1 MGILFVSVI
10 RSGYLHAPLPAREST
25 HKTQLDSLDG
35 TGAKSTSIQQ
45 NATAFNNWQEL
56 PVDCWLFKF
65 TKQKDTVRNF
75 SQSRETSRRMPGG
88 TNGDVTVTGK
98 VQSIWPGPPPATSTE
113 SQEGGAE
120 ATAGSFTIYLLADRQ
135 M

>member
-1 MGILFVSVI
+1 MGILFVLVI

-56 PVDCWLFKF
+56 PVDCWLFEF

-75 SQSRETSRRMPGG
+75 FPES
-88 TNGDVTVTGK
+88 GD
-98 VQSIWPGPPPATSTE
+98 E
-113 SQEGGAE
+113 SQNAGRNEWRRNSDWQSPKYLAR
-120 ATAGSFTIYLLADRQ
+120 ATPCNQHGKPRRRSRSNSRILYNLFVS
-135 M
+135 